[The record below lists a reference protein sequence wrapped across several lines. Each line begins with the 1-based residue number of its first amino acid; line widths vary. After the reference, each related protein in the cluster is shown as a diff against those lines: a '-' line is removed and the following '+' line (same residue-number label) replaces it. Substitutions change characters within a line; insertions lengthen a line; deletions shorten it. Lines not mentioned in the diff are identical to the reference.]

1 MSIILI
7 ITSNVRPFSCPIICT
22 DIYYRPQRSWGKVI
36 FSQACVILF
45 TGGDLPQC
53 MLGYHTPPWT
63 RHPPDQAPTRPR
75 TPQDHAPPPRCR
87 ACWEIWSMH
96 RWYASYWNAILFTML
111 LFSLTPPTM
120 IDTISSLADNNN
132 NLFTLSYSIS

>member
-1 MSIILI
+1 MSTILI

-53 MLGYHTPPWT
+53 MLGYHTPPGPGTPQT
-63 RHPPDQAPTRPR
+63 RHPPD
-75 TPQDHAPPPRCR
+75 H
-87 ACWEIWSMH
+87 
-96 RWYASYWNAILFTML
+96 
-111 LFSLTPPTM
+111 TPPQTM
-120 IDTISSLADNNN
+120 HPRPDAGHAGRYGQCAGGMHPIGMQSCSQCYC
-132 NLFTLSYSIS
+132 FH